1 MPTPFALGLPSLP
14 LSIAP
19 SPLLDRTTVTA
30 PLPESAAAVAP
41 SSNLLDRLVLAVVW
55 LSCAIALSPCNA
67 EADLWGHVRYG
78 QDALAARAL
87 PRDAT
92 YTYTAVGHPWINHE
106 NLAEL
111 AFGAIAAA
119 AGGPGLLVFKTLLGL
134 GLLGLVARAARRQG
148 ASLTTLSAVLV
159 LVSINLTADWT
170 VRPQLFSFAFFGLLV
185 CLLDQAFAG
194 WPQRQP
200 RLGWLWLAPP
210 LLAVWANTHGGFV
223 AGLAVLWAYLGCCG
237 LEFLWRRPPATA
249 PSLATL
255 VAVGLTS
262 GAATLLTPY
271 GLALPQ
277 WLYQSLKAPRP
288 EIFEWG
294 PLAWGDSVF
303 LPFALLAAVAVAAVL
318 GTRRPRDFTQ
328 FGLLAVTAWQSIEHQ
343 RHIPFFALL
352 VGFWL
357 PGHLESLR
365 ERLAGSRPA
374 APPRAP
380 SRWLVGVFAVACVL
394 LTGVL
399 AQRLS
404 ELTVERNEF
413 PVAAL
418 EYMAERDLHGPTLV
432 NFNWA
437 QYYLAARGDR
447 SPVQFD
453 GRYDTCYPWSAI
465 DAHFDWLLGDAP
477 GGRQRDPASGPIDS
491 ARVLQDPR
499 VELVLLDR
507 RYPLAAQTLERQAN
521 AWTLLYQDGLAQL
534 WGRSARYGDA
544 ASPDFVPLAERRIST
559 APQAGLAAWPALPT
573 ARVPDSDRGRP
584 SQAADMR

>member
-1 MPTPFALGLPSLP
+1 MT
-14 LSIAP
+14 IAP
-19 SPLLDRTTVTA
+19 APPFDRTPIAA
-30 PLPESAAAVAP
+30 PLPTLAP
-41 SSNLLDRLVLAVVW
+41 PLAPASQSKLLDRLVLAVVW
-55 LSCAIALSPCNA
+55 LSCAIALSPCSA

-87 PRDAT
+87 PHDAT

-119 AGGPGLLVFKTLLGL
+119 AGGPGLLVFKCLLGL
-134 GLLGLVARAARRQG
+134 GLLALVARAARRQG

-194 WPQRQP
+194 WPQQQP
-200 RLGWLWLAPP
+200 RLRWLWFAPP
-210 LLAVWANTHGGFV
+210 LFAVWANTHGGFV
-223 AGLAVLWAYLGCCG
+223 AGLAVLWAYVGCRG

-255 VAVGLTS
+255 AAVGLAA

-277 WLYQSLKAPRP
+277 WLYQSLKVPRP

-294 PLAWGDSVF
+294 PLALGDSVF
-303 LPFALLAAVAVAAVL
+303 LPFALLAVVALAAVL

-328 FGLLAVTAWQSIEHQ
+328 LVLLAVTAWQSVEHQ

-365 ERLAGSRPA
+365 ERLAGAQPA
-374 APPRAP
+374 AAPQAP
-380 SRWLVGVFAVACVL
+380 SRWLIGAFALACVL
-394 LTGVL
+394 LSSVL
-399 AQRLS
+399 AWRLS
-404 ELTVERNEF
+404 ELTVERDEF
-413 PVAAL
+413 PIAAL
-418 EYMAERDLHGPTLV
+418 EFMAERDLHGPTLV

-437 QYYLAARGDR
+437 QYYLAARGER

-477 GGRQRDPASGPIDS
+477 GGRQRDPASGPIDPT
-491 ARVLQDPR
+491 RVLSDPR
-499 VELVLLDR
+499 LELVLLDR
-507 RYPLAAQTLERQAN
+507 HYPLAARTLEQHSAD
-521 AWTLLYQDGLAQL
+521 WTLLYQDGLAQV
-534 WGRSARYGDA
+534 WGRTARYGDP
-544 ASPDFVPLAERRIST
+544 ASPEYLPPSARRLTTSAQT
-559 APQAGLAAWPALPT
+559 GLAAWPAIPAPL
-573 ARVPDSDRGRP
+573 AHDSVRGRP
-584 SQAADMR
+584 QPAAQTP